1 MLSKILSISGK
12 SGLFKMIS
20 GNKNMIIVESL
31 IDKKRFPA
39 YANDRVIALK
49 DISMF
54 TDDEDIPLYKVF
66 ESVSK
71 VS

>member
-31 IDKKRFPA
+31 IDKKRIPA
-39 YANDRVIALK
+39 YA
-49 DISMF
+49 
-54 TDDEDIPLYKVF
+54 
-66 ESVSK
+66 
-71 VS
+71 